1 MSRCKARWDEEPGRC
16 EFSDGDEGD
25 KSDYGLSSPA
35 QGEGPDCSAEELE
48 AQVYEG
54 VLAEESR
61 NSEYA
66 CCECGFVKAR
76 GDGHHRGGRCPHTG
90 RCGWCGGRW
99 PCVEHGPEGRKK

>member
-1 MSRCKARWDEEPGRC
+1 MRDEETEHG
-16 EFSDGDEGD
+16 EFDD
-25 KSDYGLSSPA
+25 
-35 QGEGPDCSAEELE
+35 GEGPDYAAEELE

-66 CCECGFVKAR
+66 CCECGFVNVR

-90 RCGWCGGRW
+90 RCGWCGADW
-99 PCVEHGPEGRKK
+99 PCAEHGAAGRKK